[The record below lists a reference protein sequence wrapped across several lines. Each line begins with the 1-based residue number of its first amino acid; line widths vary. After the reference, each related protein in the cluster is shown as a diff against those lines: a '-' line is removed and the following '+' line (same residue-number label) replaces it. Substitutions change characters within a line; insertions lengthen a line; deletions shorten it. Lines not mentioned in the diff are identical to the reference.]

1 MIDNVRIGGAP
12 VNGDATT
19 FRQKS
24 IAALLPIRPQWKLR
38 WLGRLIRL
46 KNADEFSPAA
56 VDIAWALAEC
66 FYEKSLA
73 EVSCS
78 FLARKTGLSKR
89 WVVHGIGEL
98 ERVPNT
104 VIVRARGQWQGRVK
118 SKYAMVLTPEDL
130 GPDAAKLGVTGPVAS
145 DTWVNEPSPT
155 RVNEGSPTRVNEH
168 SPNYTNSPKQ
178 REGEVVSADAG
189 LAPFGGS
196 PAQRSK
202 AASDGAASRRSKPRT
217 RARKAGPPPGK
228 LLIPRWRA
236 TCRPRPSLMAR
247 GGTRRRKNTSTRT
260 GSSFRRRGCAMN
272 AGARTRSRRA
282 GRSRSWTGGRAAR
295 PRRWQSRSSTMMLAL
310 PRTLNL
316 SGLVVTER

>member
-24 IAALLPIRPQWKLR
+24 TAALLPIRPQWKLR

-155 RVNEGSPTRVNEH
+155 RVNEGSPTRVNAH

-202 AASDGAASRRSKPRT
+202 AASDGAASFEAFKAAYPRKEGWAA
-217 RARKAGPPPGK
+217 ARKAFD
-228 LLIPRWRA
+228 
-236 TCRPRPSLMAR
+236 
-247 GGTRRRKNTSTRT
+247 TR
-260 GSSFRRRGCAMN
+260 
-272 AGARTRSRRA
+272 AGARRV
-282 GRSRSWTGGRAAR
+282 GRD
-295 PRRWQSRSSTMMLAL
+295 PH
-310 PRTLNL
+310 
-316 SGLVVTER
+316 